1 MNIGSVIQSYAITA
15 MTGGYVMG
23 ESPRAPSPYVVWQVD
38 DDGAGVCCG
47 HYFNDRE
54 EAEWDF
60 CARAFEWFEDNVNVH
75 MIEDDEEHPCDGCRY
90 NTNDYVCHPHCSG
103 CDGKSHFEKKPFGRG
118 LICKVTGREIKPDG
132 DTFYKVTRDE
142 GTRIIETLKRIIRSE
157 ERKKKRGDE
166 NADV

>member
-1 MNIGSVIQSYAITA
+1 MKVGIIIQGYEINALA
-15 MTGGYVMG
+15 NGYVLAK
-23 ESPRAPSPYVVWQVD
+23 SPTAPNPYVVWQID

-60 CARAFEWFEDNVNVH
+60 CARAFEWFEDNVNIH

-118 LICKVTGREIKPDG
+118 LINGLRAIKANM
-132 DTFYKVTRDE
+132 TAASQLVDE
-142 GTRIIETLKRIIRSE
+142 MCAIVDRLQE
-157 ERKKKRGDE
+157 ERR
-166 NADV
+166 A